1 MVLGKFAEHGN
12 EGAVGICIT
21 ALFDREPR
29 EFHLFIRR
37 NDVQTVGLKSSLKKG
52 SLVFADLPE
61 IAQCMLRE
69 EIGWHL
75 HGQAFRFWFCCV
87 RNSIAL
93 ICQFGKKPFCSLMV
107 GLVAD
112 FQITGLGNGVA
123 FPDFVGTGGHE
134 LIYCRNADNLTDGFH
149 QFLSIL
155 TVISNGHVKNSFLSA
170 FLLSP

>member
-1 MVLGKFAEHGN
+1 
-12 EGAVGICIT
+12 
-21 ALFDREPR
+21 
-29 EFHLFIRR
+29 
-37 NDVQTVGLKSSLKKG
+37 
-52 SLVFADLPE
+52 
-61 IAQCMLRE
+61 
-69 EIGWHL
+69 
-75 HGQAFRFWFCCV
+75 
-87 RNSIAL
+87 
-93 ICQFGKKPFCSLMV
+93 MV
-107 GLVAD
+107 GVVTD